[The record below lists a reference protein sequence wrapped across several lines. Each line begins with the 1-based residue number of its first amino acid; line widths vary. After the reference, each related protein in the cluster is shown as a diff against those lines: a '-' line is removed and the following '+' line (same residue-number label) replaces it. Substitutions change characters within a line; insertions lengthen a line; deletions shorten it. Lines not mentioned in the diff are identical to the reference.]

1 MTLILQ
7 LIQAAGKTSTILE
20 DAFLVVGSLASSL
33 EQAFSP
39 YIQAFLPFLYP
50 ALKAFDDTQLCTV
63 AVGVIG
69 DICRA
74 LGEQSAQYANAF
86 MGVLLEDLSSE
97 VLNRD
102 VKVSILSC
110 FGDIALA
117 IGPAF
122 EPYMQTTMGV
132 LRQAGAVQPNPV
144 RPSVSHQRATP
155 YSLCTQL
162 DLDMVEYVASLREGI
177 LEAYTGVV
185 TGLKNTEKCTYRFI
199 LSTPVYLTH
208 ASLATLL
215 LPHIPHILELVQKC
229 LADSERTDS
238 VVKLSLGLIGDLAD
252 TFPDGQIKQ
261 LLLAEWI
268 MGELRAKGRYSTE
281 IKKTLRW
288 AREVRRSD
296 LGLLNSPDWLPQM
309 VKRATA

>member
-1 MTLILQ
+1 MQSVTRKLGDGIQPLADRIMTLILQ

-74 LGEQSAQYANAF
+74 LGEQSAQYASAF

-132 LRQAGAVQPNPV
+132 LRQAGSVQPNPV
-144 RPSVSHQRATP
+144 
-155 YSLCTQL
+155 C
-162 DLDMVEYVASLREGI
+162 
-177 LEAYTGVV
+177 
-185 TGLKNTEKCTYRFI
+185 F
-199 LSTPVYLTH
+199 
-208 ASLATLL
+208 LL
-215 LPHIPHILELVQKC
+215 LLCLLCNDRCPSSLIWIWSNMLPLFGKVSSRRIRVSSRVSRTPKSVRHNFPSLSAASHLRFFSHTPPAAHPPH
-229 LADSERTDS
+229 S
-238 VVKLSLGLIGDLAD
+238 
-252 TFPDGQIKQ
+252 
-261 LLLAEWI
+261 
-268 MGELRAKGRYSTE
+268 
-281 IKKTLRW
+281 
-288 AREVRRSD
+288 
-296 LGLLNSPDWLPQM
+296 
-309 VKRATA
+309 